1 MNHVLVVAVKNI
13 NIATYLM
20 DDTGYEMKHDD
31 LEFQMLLR
39 EIDDPKEKF
48 IVVMFEFGFQK
59 NEIAYML
66 KVHPSTITR
75 TYTKACRKIVVAR
88 FNGK

>member
-1 MNHVLVVAVKNI
+1 MPVIIAYT
-13 NIATYLM
+13 NIAMETELTP
-20 DDTGYEMKHDD
+20 DIAYETRHDD
-31 LEFQMLLR
+31 LDFQMLVR
-39 EIDDPKEKF
+39 DIIDDREKF

-75 TYTKACRKIVVAR
+75 TYTKACRKIVTAR